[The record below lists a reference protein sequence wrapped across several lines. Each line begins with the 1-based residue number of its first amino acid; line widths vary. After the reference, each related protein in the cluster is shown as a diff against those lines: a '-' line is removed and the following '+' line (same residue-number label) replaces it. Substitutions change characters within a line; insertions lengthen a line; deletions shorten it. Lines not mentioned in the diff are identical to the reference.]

1 MNDWIPVWERSPE
14 FDDNVDMLALTVE
27 FRPGAYGEGDRQVYP
42 GSYDLDEEAFYTRYG
57 GLPVK
62 VSKIGRVVAWM
73 PMPGVYEGQ

>member
-1 MNDWIPVWERSPE
+1 MDGWISLYDRSPIE
-14 FDDNVDMLALTVE
+14 EDDPDSLILTVE
-27 FRPGAYGEGDRQVYP
+27 YRPGAYGGKSRAVYP
-42 GSYDLDEEAFYTRYG
+42 GFYDLDDEAFYTRYG